1 MNLSSRQ
8 LRAFVALA
16 QERHFTKAA
25 QRCHT
30 TQPAFSALIK
40 ALEDAAGTRLFDR
53 TTRRVELTPEG
64 RLFNESALRLLNDL
78 DGVMQ
83 DIQDHVAKR
92 KGRVAVAALPSL
104 AAGWLP
110 GIYARFLDAFRGWGF
125 RCTMPCWSLSWTW
138 SGGGRAIWLWGP
150 KGRALPAW

>member
-30 TQPAFSALIK
+30 TQPAFSALLK

-78 DGVMQ
+78 AVVMQ
-83 DIQDHVAKR
+83 DIQDHE
-92 KGRVAVAALPSL
+92 S
-104 AAGWLP
+104 
-110 GIYARFLDAFRGWGF
+110 
-125 RCTMPCWSLSWTW
+125 
-138 SGGGRAIWLWGP
+138 GRAW
-150 KGRALPAW
+150 GRARECEY